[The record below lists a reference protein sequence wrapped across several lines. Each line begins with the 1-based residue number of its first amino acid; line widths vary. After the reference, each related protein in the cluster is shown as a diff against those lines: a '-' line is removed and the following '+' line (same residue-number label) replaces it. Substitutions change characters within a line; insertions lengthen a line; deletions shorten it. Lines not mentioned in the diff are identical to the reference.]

1 MGWLITTGALLLIGL
16 ILAGMIWRQWC
27 HTSDWQDR
35 YW

>member
-1 MGWLITTGALLLIGL
+1 MGWLITGVALVLAVA
-16 ILAGMIWRQWC
+16 ILGVMVWQWR

>member
-1 MGWLITTGALLLIGL
+1 MGWLITIPALLLIGL
-16 ILAGMIWRQWC
+16 ILFGMIWQWT